1 MFTGIIEEL
10 GEVKSLHDGRLI
22 VGISPD
28 LASLTLGESIA
39 VNGSCLTVVESGPR
53 SFGADISPE
62 TFRRT
67 NLGGL
72 ETGAWVN
79 LERSVPVAG
88 RLGGHIVQGHVDATG
103 ILCSREPEGD
113 SIMISFA
120 VPEKLM
126 SYVVEK
132 GFIAVDGA
140 SLTVTKKYTSS
151 FAISVIPYTLEHTVM
166 QWRQIGDKVNLEV
179 DIVAKYVESL
189 LSLKNPAQ
197 PDTHI
202 QE

>member
-10 GEVKSLHDGRLI
+10 GKVQSLQDGRLI
-22 VGISPD
+22 VGISPE
-28 LASLTLGESIA
+28 LACLTLGESIA
-39 VNGSCLTVVESGPR
+39 VNGSCLTVVESDPH
-53 SFGADISPE
+53 SFGTDISPE

-67 NLGGL
+67 NLVGL
-72 ETGAWVN
+72 ETGALVN
-79 LERSVPVAG
+79 LERSVTVGG

-103 ILCSREPEGD
+103 ILRSCEPEGD
-113 SIMISFA
+113 SIVISFD
-120 VPEKLM
+120 VPEDLM
-126 SYVVEK
+126 AYVVEK

-140 SLTVTKKYTSS
+140 SLTITQKHTSS

-166 QWRQIGDKVNLEV
+166 QWRQIGDRVNLEM

-189 LSLKNPAQ
+189 LSRKNAVR